1 MMKERQSSRRET
13 STAMPFDGIDFE
25 PKREKRERAGP
36 SDNLVTVLIVLLAI
50 CMLVTP
56 ISIAGLV
63 DTVRY
68 LHGN

>member
-1 MMKERQSSRRET
+1 
-13 STAMPFDGIDFE
+13 MPFDGIDFE